1 MHAKARHMSVAL
13 GSIANPE
20 ILIISGFFGGFIGI
34 IETVWRRGKA
44 ALVVLFLALIAIYA
58 GIDVLSGVLISM
70 ITISTLGRIVS
81 SAINKKNKLEANI
94 VYGFLLLAIIIS
106 IANILHIVS
115 QVSVLLSSSCAIYA
129 FLLVIKATAE
139 SGRQKRLRLLGE
151 LFQAGKIS
159 WKALGSGVCLGLI
172 GFCLYGFYFG
182 YIDQTPEAWDAYTL
196 YAKMLNNLQSDS
208 SLYTEDTFT
217 RVHEQMPLGI
227 MCVNAYLYTLG
238 GWPCIRIVMV
248 LSIFA
253 CSGTIRDILNNDDH
267 PLDKNTSAWI
277 SLFLISNPIVYFS
290 ITQVYQEVFV
300 FVALVACISI
310 MLSLQ
315 SRKLYANSAAMAMA
329 GLVLGS
335 SMGLKPI
342 LIYYV
347 AFIICILMAEI
358 STSDR
363 SNIRLVPLAAFI
375 ITFTPVGALYYYKA
389 YAETGNPVFP
399 FYNLVFK
406 SKNWWQ
412 YNFETP
418 YSKAPDI
425 FWLFKAASDSNATYM
440 ESSFGYVSILSV
452 ALVIL
457 LISFVIF
464 VSISN
469 IGSFPNIRNPLAE
482 ITNKPIVK
490 VVLVSV
496 LPAIFLLFSQNYSRY
511 ISQSLLLLPC
521 CAIAVFSSRLNSR
534 LLINTIFH
542 ILLSIGIAAQ
552 ALYINAANFGPSRS
566 PLNWSVKWILKPVI
580 NPEAN
585 QWHRRDKIFTDLILK
600 SNHSQ
605 NEKDFISVLS
615 FRELG
620 KPYSPYTPYRHLN
633 GRKIYTIVNDWLYPE
648 VQDCIQGLGRNNADL
663 NLSDVASLLKVDFV
677 VIQVNSSTSFEK
689 SVQSSSWVNSL
700 EVVQR
705 VGDAYLLRVHH
716 VKDAKR
722 DIQAQVGAKYGICQN
737 WISNFRH
744 EYK

>member
-1 MHAKARHMSVAL
+1 MLVKAKHMSIAL

-34 IETVWRRGKA
+34 LETVWRKGKA

-58 GIDVLSGVLISM
+58 GVDVLSGVLISI
-70 ITISTLGRIVS
+70 ITISTLGSIIS
-81 SAINKKNKLEANI
+81 SAIGKKNKLEANI
-94 VYGFLLLAIIIS
+94 IYGILLLATIIS

-115 QVSVLLSSSCAIYA
+115 QVSILLSSFCVLYA
-129 FLLVIKATAE
+129 FLSVIKATAE
-139 SGRQKRLRLLGE
+139 SGRQKLLHLSNE
-151 LFQAGKIS
+151 LFQAGKTS
-159 WKALGSGVCLGLI
+159 WKAIGSGVCLGLI
-172 GFCLYGFYFG
+172 GFCLYGLYFG

-196 YAKMLNNLQSDS
+196 YTKMLNNLQSDS
-208 SLYTEDTFT
+208 SLYTEDNFT

-253 CSGTIRDILNNDDH
+253 CSGTILDILNNSDK

-290 ITQVYQEVFV
+290 ITQVYQEVFT

-310 MLSLQ
+310 LLSLQ
-315 SRKLYANSAAMAMA
+315 SRKLYANSAAMAIA
-329 GLVLGS
+329 GLILGS
-335 SMGLKPI
+335 SIGMKAL

-347 AFIICILMAEI
+347 AFIICILAVEI
-358 STSDR
+358 YTSDR
-363 SNIRLVPLAAFI
+363 SNIRPFPLAAFI
-375 ITFTPVGALYYYKA
+375 FTFTPVGALYYFKA

-406 SKNWWQ
+406 SSSWWQ
-412 YNFETP
+412 YNFETI
-418 YSKAPDI
+418 YSKDPDI
-425 FWLFKAASDSNATYM
+425 FWLFKAASDSNGTYM
-440 ESSFGYVSILSV
+440 ESSFGYVSILS
-452 ALVIL
+452 ASLAIL

-464 VSISN
+464 KSISN
-469 IGSFPNIRNPLAE
+469 IGNNLNTRNRLAE
-482 ITNKPIVK
+482 ITKKTIVK

-496 LPAIFLLFSQNYSRY
+496 LPAIFLLLSQNYSRY

-534 LLINTIFH
+534 LLSNIIFH
-542 ILLSIGIAAQ
+542 ILLAIGIAAQ
-552 ALYINAANFGPSRS
+552 TLYINAANWGPSRS
-566 PLNWSVKWILKPVI
+566 PLNWSVKWKIKPVI

-585 QWHRRDKIFTDLILK
+585 QWHKRDKIFTDLILK
-600 SNHSQ
+600 SNHTQ
-605 NEKDFISVLS
+605 YAKDFISVLS
-615 FRELG
+615 IRESG
-620 KPYSPYTPYRHLN
+620 KPYSPYTPYRHSN
-633 GRKIYTIVNDWLYPE
+633 GRKIYTIVNDWLHPE
-648 VQDCIQGLGRNNADL
+648 VSDCIQGLGKNNTDL
-663 NLSDVASLLKVDFV
+663 NLSDVASLLNVDFV
-677 VIQVNSSTSFEK
+677 VIQVDPDTSLEK

-705 VGDAYLLRVHH
+705 VGDAYLLRVHQ
-716 VKDAKR
+716 VKDPKK
-722 DIQAQVGAKYGICQN
+722 DIQTQIGAKYGICQD

-744 EYK
+744 EYR